1 MLGLCSDHFS
11 TKLRALY
18 KSPPFPL
25 PAEMFKSEGFRTF
38 LATILAHNFIWK
50 CCSDTLQA
58 QKALH
63 ESNSKLAGIVFRD
76 IQHSTQTI
84 SLATGTGPPTG
95 LSGQMKE
102 INTEI

>member
-38 LATILAHNFIWK
+38 LATILAHNFLWK
-50 CCSDTLQA
+50 CFSDTLQA

-63 ESNSKLAGIVFRD
+63 ECNSKLAGIVFRD
-76 IQHSTQTI
+76 IQPK
-84 SLATGTGPPTG
+84 LFNWLPRETGPPTG